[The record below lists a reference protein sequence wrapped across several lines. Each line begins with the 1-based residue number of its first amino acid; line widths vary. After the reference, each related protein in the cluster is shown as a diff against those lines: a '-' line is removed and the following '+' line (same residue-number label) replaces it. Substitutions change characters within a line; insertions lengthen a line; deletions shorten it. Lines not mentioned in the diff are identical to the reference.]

1 MQTSTVEKSQ
11 QQKIKDD
18 KFHQEPVVVLPDS
31 GEQLNIA
38 GSKILHKIKSSAT
51 NGVFSVMEIVTPPGK
66 GVALHVHEREDELV
80 DLLEGEIEVTLG
92 NQKMKAVPGVLALL
106 PRGIPHGFTN
116 IGNKPSRLLDT
127 ILPGQFDNYFVELAA
142 LFAAGE
148 PSEEQIDALSRKYR
162 IKYL

>member
-1 MQTSTVEKSQ
+1 MQTTVEKSQ

-38 GSKILHKIKSSAT
+38 GSKTFHKIKSSAT
-51 NGVFSVMEIVTPPGK
+51 NGVFSVLEFITPPGK
-66 GVALHVHEREDELV
+66 SVALHVHEREDELV
-80 DLLEGEIEVTLG
+80 YLLEGEIEVTLG
-92 NQKMKAVPGVLALL
+92 NQKMKAVPGVTALL

-116 IGNKPSRLLDT
+116 IGNKPSRLVDT

-142 LFAAGE
+142 LYAAGE

-162 IKYL
+162 IRYL